1 MPKNH
6 DIMPAVL
13 RDMRVKLAEMFDNN
27 FRRQGFFGDKWT
39 PKKVLSKG
47 GSTTILIVTGA
58 MRRGIRA
65 SVQGNGG
72 CLYIR

>member
-13 RDMRVKLAEMFDNN
+13 RDMRVKLAEMFDDN

-39 PKKVLSKG
+39 PKRCSQKVG
-47 GSTTILIVTGA
+47 V
-58 MRRGIRA
+58 R
-65 SVQGNGG
+65 QF
-72 CLYIR
+72 